1 MSRCKR
7 PQDSLMYWKRDN
19 TGKSIQRI
27 SFSFSWPIAKALSWT
42 LSRDT
47 LYAST
52 LTKSTYKKKKIII
65 ATWSCSSGYGKEK
78 GSRLSQNILISRDNR
93 SWILKWQFKHR
104 RGKNIL
110 RSTGPGLWAVSVL
123 LQLRLRM
130 LMVGLG
136 IYWVRTDLL
145 ILARVFMGHQ
155 YGSQVMNYYPTRQH
169 QWLVIHLHLGSWR
182 KKRKKKKR
190 HLNVFDVCVTAH
202 T

>member
-1 MSRCKR
+1 MQVHWR
-7 PQDSLMYWKRDN
+7 
-19 TGKSIQRI
+19 
-27 SFSFSWPIAKALSWT
+27 KAHI
-42 LSRDT
+42 
-47 LYAST
+47 
-52 LTKSTYKKKKIII
+52 KNI

-93 SWILKWQFKHR
+93 SWILKWQFKHQ

-182 KKRKKKKR
+182 KKKKKEKIPKC
-190 HLNVFDVCVTAH
+190 LSCLCDCPYVSAGLWQL
-202 T
+202 